1 MSISQRLTEDQ
12 IERIAERDMNTLDR
26 LLLARKMTQAEY
38 DKEAKQIAR
47 WSETAWKRR
56 VFAE

>member
-1 MSISQRLTEDQ
+1 MSIPQRLTEAQ
-12 IERIAERDMNTLDR
+12 IEDIVKRDLAEL
-26 LLLARKMTQAEY
+26 RKMEEQGKLSPAEY
-38 DKEAKQIAR
+38 AKEAKRIAR